1 MKTRDLNVSRPT
13 RSRRKARPAT
23 RNGDLKSRAYEE
35 LKRQIIAG
43 ELSSGEILSESRL
56 AESLSMSKTPV
67 RVALDRLELEG
78 LIRVIP
84 QRGIVVRELTDAEV
98 EDQFQLRL
106 VLEGFALRSMAGRL
120 SRGEVKLVNESL
132 LLQEEAARAGDV
144 ARTVELDT
152 EFHMLFCGFPGN
164 QEIVRILGLLRD
176 RINFVKRRVFQR
188 SDPERLFESL
198 REHRGIAR
206 ALINGKADLAVK
218 RLEKHLAYGLPTRR
232 TSGR

>member
-1 MKTRDLNVSRPT
+1 
-13 RSRRKARPAT
+13 
-23 RNGDLKSRAYEE
+23 
-35 LKRQIIAG
+35 
-43 ELSSGEILSESRL
+43 
-56 AESLSMSKTPV
+56 MSKTPV

-78 LIRVIP
+78 LVRVIP
-84 QRGIVVRELTDAEV
+84 QRGIVVRELTDSEV